1 MFESLVANL
10 LNRFLGSYIENFDPK
25 QLNIGI
31 WGGDVKLKD
40 LRLKKESLDRFKLP
54 LNVKFGHLGELTLQI
69 PWSNLKGKP
78 VKIIIED
85 LYLLA
90 SPTII
95 NEFDLDDEHQKEL
108 NIKKQKLDQLSI
120 IENATLQNHELSSNI
135 NSNES
140 FTESLITKIV
150 DNLQVTIKN
159 IHIRYEDDS
168 ILTEEPYSVGLTLN
182 ELSAVSTDQSW
193 IPSFISITQA
203 LTRKLLTLQNLSCY
217 MNTDN
222 ISIYQNDHAKLLE
235 AFKESIHNN
244 TQLEYQDLQYILKPV
259 SGKGK
264 LSINKMGATKEVPH
278 IKAELFFEEF
288 GIDLDSQQYKDILWT
303 LSKFHWYIKTHKF
316 RKFRPKVTVSED
328 PQQWWKYAI
337 NSILNE
343 IHDKN
348 YRWSWEFFAK
358 RRDQRKAYIKHYKS
372 KLLNK
377 LADQESL
384 NEFNDLEVELSFED
398 IKFYRSLARA
408 ELRKENALTKVRQA
422 QIEKTKSQQQQQQGG
437 WFSGWWGGG
446 AQQQLPDSTDQP
458 HDENPDE
465 KHVDEADLQL
475 TEEQRKALY
484 DAIDYNENEIVNSI
498 DLPRDSVKMEI
509 LATLNKGGLSIRP
522 TKNSPNLAEIVF
534 EGCKTQIYQRP
545 DSLLTNFQIQEFRI
559 EDGTETTLY
568 KHIVSVKHYNDL
580 THSESEAKSSPV
592 LTQDTDPFFRIS
604 FEQNP
609 LDDSADSKLL
619 GKLKSMTIFYNPT
632 FIEEVVKFFK
642 PPKIHLDTM
651 GAIMNAAE
659 ATVEGFTHQ
668 TRLGLQYAL
677 EEHKTINVK
686 LDLQA
691 PLIILPLEPHNWK
704 SPVAILDAGHISVI
718 SELVDKSKIEEIKSK
733 TSYTEDDWNELN
745 TLMYDKFNVHLQD
758 AQFLVGSNIRDT
770 MKQLHFENTED
781 RYSSILDK
789 LNIKLLLGISILPEV
804 YNLAKIKVGGE
815 VPNIKLDL
823 NDFQYKTIMQIIDRA
838 IPNLDDVDIDESSI
852 FNAFATTENADAGIE
867 DISDDSKSSFSTV
880 AEKEK
885 FNKATS
891 GATDNSQMS
900 EAALNQHMFEFNFKV
915 NVVHISLSRCING
928 ATLEAE
934 PFIDLIG
941 DSLSLDFFKTV
952 NNMHL
957 DLSLMDIN
965 LIDHIERSGIPEFER
980 LISSNN
986 FVEDSVKE
994 HESKELFKLNYSR
1007 NQRLVEFNDKEIE
1020 VFDQN
1025 IKLDIA
1031 TVKFVITRKS
1041 ILSILNFVLNTF
1053 TDPNAE
1059 SPADELKHNDSRNDE
1074 VAPQKINVDIN
1085 LDSIIVVLNEDSVK
1099 LATLQLS
1106 TAHISLFLLPE
1117 AMDVSG
1123 KLGALTLHD
1132 DINEGSPKD
1141 SILRNLISIDG
1152 DNLAEFTY
1160 KTFDDETNRNLFNSS
1175 VEFRLG
1181 SSRINFVESSFK
1193 RIFNYL
1199 SQFQRMKGIYDSTR
1213 DAAINQANQMDNP
1226 GKIKFDVSVMAP
1238 TIIFPT
1244 LVKHSTVK
1252 YDKLDIQLGEFYAK
1266 NDFIKDGNGKVKNV
1280 IKSGLRNINMSSEFN
1295 FVGDVLQVSEMVNGF
1310 DLSFGIDYF
1319 EQKPQDSP
1327 SIMISGGLPEVNLKL
1342 TELQLKYLISLSDAI
1357 SNVFDTSDMDMEE
1370 IAEDAANANALAQYN
1385 NSKGDSNVKATADE
1399 TNASINI
1406 KKEHE
1411 ISHSKSQK
1419 LIFKFSIQKLALT
1432 IYNHTS
1438 GIKELS
1444 DHELGSFSLNH
1455 LILDFKMT
1463 EDTHFESDLSIN
1475 SFVVEDIRKETTSR
1489 FREIIPL
1496 VDSDKNQFLV
1506 SASSAG
1512 EPDNKNITLMA
1523 TIDNPK
1529 VILSL
1534 DYLFELQEFINLAL
1548 AKPSTI
1554 SELGNIENI
1563 DSETSSLAL
1572 ADKQR
1577 TENSKSKT
1585 DTNAGDTGNESHA
1598 SGTKFGFTV
1607 NVINPSIIL
1616 LSNPAKSNTEAVVFK
1631 VEQVLI
1637 TSQNII
1643 SLAANSIGLFLCT
1656 MDNINDQRLR
1666 IIDDFSISFALDS
1679 RGSSE
1684 DAYLTNIQASIDP
1697 LLLRVSLRDI
1707 RLALNIFNRASDL
1720 YKKTQGSNKS
1730 AENDEY
1736 TFSENFKKRL
1746 SQYAPSFTS
1755 NLSGSKRKVHETY
1768 SNEPKTIIKGEELNV
1783 SVGGM
1788 RFVLIGDVHELPVLD
1803 MNVKPFDIR
1812 AINWSTDLSAE
1823 THIESFVKIYNYARS
1838 AWEPLIEPWPIAIYA
1853 TNNSAS
1859 TSSGIMIDIVSRQ
1872 LAEIT
1877 VSSRSIALLS
1887 QISSLI
1893 KDDVELKSREETSP
1907 YRILNE
1913 TGYDVEVWIDD
1924 VAKNSSEK
1932 KNKTIIKNGDK
1943 IPWAFEDWRQI
1954 RENLDTDN
1962 KRGILG
1968 VNLVD
1973 SIYGSVTGVSAT
1985 GEGEDIFMLSPP
1997 IDGVHNRLIC
2007 DISLGEDN
2015 IKTIWLRS
2023 SIQIQN
2029 DSETKICIQVFS
2041 DEDGNSPIADEISL
2055 ESGES
2060 KSLPI
2065 DIVYSGS
2072 VKFKPVL
2079 GTGYEWS
2086 NEALYWKDL
2095 LYGGSPLTC
2104 HASNSS
2110 DRTSYYFQAEAS
2122 YDTEEPLARIYPH
2135 MKLVISAP
2143 LQIRNLLPF
2152 DLNYRLYDKGSR
2164 KDWNGSI
2171 SKEVNSYIHV
2181 ASLKSLLLLS
2191 VEPKNCGF
2199 GKSEFAIINSPE
2211 GSEFKRE
2218 TTMSLKHENGQE
2230 LRLKIFYPR
2239 KKQGTTGLKIAI
2251 YSPYVIL
2258 NRTAQNIVVSHKSN
2272 RLESNGRTSL
2282 EKVTPKMF
2290 SFDVDNDRRNRA
2302 LLKVGDSHWSE
2313 PLSFDAIGQSTAV
2326 RNQINGKQAEM
2337 DVAVTISEGTGIYNL
2352 TKVVTIAPR
2361 YILKNT
2367 LEEPLQIVE
2376 NGSTNVFTVG
2386 SNELLPLYGL
2396 RRVDN
2401 KSLLTKFVHG
2411 SKSWSSP
2418 FAVDDI
2424 GQIFLKVYK
2433 EDFGQILLK
2442 VNILT
2447 ENGTIFIQ
2455 IENANNNWPFSI
2467 RNFSDTEFIIYQGD
2481 PNVNENGE
2489 VIKSDVQYKPIYYK
2503 VPPKSVMPYA
2513 YDYPKAVIKELIIRS
2528 HGRERAINLSEIGN
2542 LKPFRLPPTQNEDQ
2556 KIVDLNVIADGPTQ
2570 SLIIADY
2577 DPSLSMYKLQRTKTG
2592 SSSTVTD
2599 SQQHFEALEDDENY
2613 HTRIITRFEGFG
2625 ISLINTRSQELLYMT
2640 LRGLEIRYNESD
2652 LYQNLSIKLKW
2663 IQADNQLYGGIFP
2676 IVIYPTV
2683 VPKSGKEMNNHPSFS
2698 GSVCKVKDDS
2708 HGVLFI
2714 KYATV
2719 LLQEMTIEID
2729 EDFLFALL
2737 DFAKV
2742 PGASWN
2748 KEITDKLCEDVLELP
2763 EPKAL
2768 SESSDIYFEA
2778 LHLQPALLNLSFVR
2792 TERVNVEDKVANS
2805 QNTLMFFFNVLT
2817 MAIGNIND
2825 APIRL
2830 NALFIENV
2838 RVPTPI
2844 LVESIQTHYGQTF
2857 FYQLHK
2863 ILGSADVIG
2872 NPVGLFN
2879 NLSSGVLDIF
2889 YEPYHGFVINDRPQE
2904 LGIGIAKGGLSFLK
2918 KSIFGFSDSIAKVT
2932 GSLAKGLSVVTLDQN
2947 FQERR
2952 RLNQR
2957 RNKPKHAL
2965 YGFASGANSFFESVS
2980 SGVTGFATAPIEG
2993 ANTGGAGGFFKGVGK
3008 GLVGLPT
3015 KTAIGFFDLASNV
3028 SEGIRNTTTVFDA
3041 DGLDKVRLPRHISYD
3056 NVIRP
3061 YSQREAQG
3069 QFWLK
3074 SINGGVFFNE
3084 QYLAHLVLPGEE
3096 KGLIITFKNIILFEI
3111 NNLTVKW
3118 KISFDQVRSVSMEST
3133 GIHIGLKKSEGP
3145 FIPIPEKGS
3154 RLFIYNRIGIAVE
3167 DYNKHCQVV
3176 L

>member
-10 LNRFLGSYIENFDPK
+10 LNRFLGSYIEDFDPK

-31 WGGDVKLKD
+31 WSGDVKLKD
-40 LRLKKESLDRFKLP
+40 LRLKKDSLDRLKLP
-54 LNVKFGHLGELTLQI
+54 VNVKFGHLGELTLQI

-90 SPTII
+90 SPII
-95 NEFDLDDEHQKEL
+95 LNEFDAEDERQKDL
-108 NIKKQKLDQLSI
+108 KVKKEKLDHLSI
-120 IENATLQNHELSSNI
+120 LENASIQNQEITNLS

-140 FTESLITKIV
+140 FTESLVTKII

-168 ILTEEPYSVGLTLN
+168 ILTEDPYSVGLTLN
-182 ELSAVSTDQSW
+182 ELSVVSADQSW
-193 IPSFISITQA
+193 IPSFISITQS
-203 LTRKLLTLQNLSCY
+203 LTRKLMTLQDLSCY
-217 MNTDN
+217 MNTESFSMYD
-222 ISIYQNDHAKLLE
+222 DDPVKLLQ
-235 AFKESIHNN
+235 AFKDSIHKN
-244 TQLEYQDLQYILKPV
+244 TQIDVPDLQYILRPV

-264 LSINKMGATKEVPH
+264 LSMNKLGATKETPH

-316 RKFRPKVTVSED
+316 RKLRPKVSVAED
-328 PQQWWKYAI
+328 SGQWWKYTI

-343 IHDKN
+343 IHERN
-348 YRWSWEFFAK
+348 YKWSWEYFAK
-358 RRDQRKAYIKHYKS
+358 RRDQRKAYIKSYKL

-377 LADQESL
+377 LTEADL
-384 NEFNDLEVELSFED
+384 LKEFDKLEEDLPFED

-408 ELRKENALTKVRQA
+408 ELRKENALTKVKQA
-422 QIEKTKSQQQQQQGG
+422 QIANQNQSQQAG

-446 AQQQLPDSTDQP
+446 QQPAAPEQPDDSDNE
-458 HDENPDE
+458 DKELDE
-465 KHVDEADLQL
+465 KDLHL
-475 TEEQRKALY
+475 SDDQRKALY
-484 DAIDYNENEIVNSI
+484 EAIDYNENEIANSI
-498 DLPRDSVKMEI
+498 DLPKDAVKMEI
-509 LATLNKGGLSIRP
+509 LATLKKGGLCIRP
-522 TKNSPNLAEIVF
+522 SKGAPNLAEIVF

-580 THSESEAKSSPV
+580 THNESASRTPNH
-592 LTQDTDPFFRIS
+592 DDNDPFFRVS
-604 FEQNP
+604 FEKNP

-619 GKLKSMTIFYNPT
+619 GKLKSMTIFYNPI
-632 FIEEVVKFFK
+632 FVEEVVKFFK

-659 ATVEGFTHQ
+659 ATVEGFTAQ
-668 TRLGLQYAL
+668 TRIGLQYAL

-691 PLIILPLEPHNWK
+691 PLIILPLEPNNWK

-718 SELVDKSKIEEIKSK
+718 SELVDQAKIEEIKNK
-733 TSYTEDDWNELN
+733 ESYTEDDWKELN
-745 TLMYDKFNVHLQD
+745 TLMYDKFNLHLQD

-770 MKQLHFENTED
+770 MKQLHFENTKD

-789 LNIKLLLGISILPEV
+789 LNIKLLLGISILPDV
-804 YNLAKIKVGGE
+804 YNLAKIKIGGE
-815 VPNIKLDL
+815 VPEIKLHL
-823 NDFQYKTIMQIIDRA
+823 NDFQYKTIMQIIDKA
-838 IPNLDDVDIDESSI
+838 IPNLDSGDSDESSI
-852 FNAFATTENADAGIE
+852 FNAFGTTDGNDMSIE
-867 DISDDSKSSFSTV
+867 ELSDSEGKPAETSEV
-880 AEKEK
+880 A
-885 FNKATS
+885 KAS
-891 GATDNSQMS
+891 GNHTQMS
-900 EAALNQHMFEFNFKV
+900 EAALNQHMFEFDFKV
-915 NVVHISLSRCING
+915 NVVHLSLSRCING
-928 ATLEAE
+928 VTLEAE

-941 DSLSLDFFKTV
+941 DSLSLEFFKTV
-952 NNMHL
+952 NDMHL
-957 DLSLMDIN
+957 DLALMDIN

-986 FVEDSVKE
+986 FLEENVKK
-994 HESKELFKLNYSR
+994 SKELFKLNYSR
-1007 NQRLVEFNDKEIE
+1007 NQRLVEFNNKEIE
-1020 VFDQN
+1020 VFDQD

-1059 SPADELKHNDSRNDE
+1059 ASPADELKHNDSKDDDS
-1074 VAPQKINVDIN
+1074 APQKINVDIN
-1085 LDSIIVVLNEDSVK
+1085 LDSVIIVLNEDSVK

-1106 TAHISLFLLPE
+1106 TANIRLFLLPE
-1117 AMDVSG
+1117 AMDING

-1160 KTFDDETNRNLFNSS
+1160 KTFDNETNTKLYNSLID
-1175 VEFRLG
+1175 FKLG
-1181 SSRINFVESSFK
+1181 SSRVNFVESSFK

-1199 SQFQRMKGIYDSTR
+1199 SQFQRMKEIYDSTR
-1213 DAAINQANQMDNP
+1213 DAAINQANQIDNP
-1226 GKIKFDVSVMAP
+1226 GKIKFDISVMAP

-1252 YDKLDIQLGEFYAK
+1252 YDKLFMQLGELYAS
-1266 NDFIKDGNGKVKNV
+1266 NDLIKDANGFTKNV
-1280 IKSGLRNINMSSEFN
+1280 IKSGLRNVNMSTEFN
-1295 FVGDVLQVSEMVNGF
+1295 FVNEVLQSCQMVNGF
-1310 DLSFGIDYF
+1310 DLSFDIDFYDDYF
-1319 EQKPQDSP
+1319 KDSP
-1327 SIMISGGLPEVNLKL
+1327 SIIVSGGLPLVDLHL
-1342 TELQLKYLISLSDAI
+1342 TELQLKYLLNLSAAVT
-1357 SNVFDTSDMDMEE
+1357 NVLDTSDINMGDIE
-1370 IAEDAANANALAQYN
+1370 EDAANANALAQHN
-1385 NSKGDSNVKATADE
+1385 AHIKQEPQEVAPPRNTEVVETKPDEIKDPKHVK
-1399 TNASINI
+1399 
-1406 KKEHE
+1406 
-1411 ISHSKSQK
+1411 
-1419 LIFKFSIQKLALT
+1419 LVFKFDILKLALT
-1432 IYNHTS
+1432 IYNNTGS
-1438 GIKELS
+1438 IDSIE
-1444 DHELGSFSLNH
+1444 DHRLGSFSMNNLN
-1455 LILDFKMT
+1455 LDLKMS
-1463 EDTHFESDLSIN
+1463 EDTHFESNLSVK
-1475 SFVVEDIRKETTSR
+1475 SFIVEDVRKDTSSR

-1496 VDSDKNQFLV
+1496 INSDKNQFIV
-1506 SASSAG
+1506 SVTSEG
-1512 EPDNKNITLMA
+1512 NPDKKNITTML
-1523 TIDNPK
+1523 TVDNPK
-1529 VILSL
+1529 VIFSL
-1534 DYLFELQEFINLAL
+1534 DYLFELQRFVDEAL
-1548 AKPSTI
+1548 SKPATI
-1554 SELGNIENI
+1554 SDLTNGDLESEEDEN
-1563 DSETSSLAL
+1563 SSLAV
-1572 ADKQR
+1572 AETTK
-1577 TENSKSKT
+1577 SGKSK
-1585 DTNAGDTGNESHA
+1585 GNLPSIDQVDED
-1598 SGTKFGFTV
+1598 SGSLMGFSV
-1607 NVINPSIIL
+1607 NIINPSVIL
-1616 LSNPAKSNTEAVVFK
+1616 LSDPTRSNTEAIVFK
-1631 VEQVLI
+1631 VEQLLI
-1637 TSQNII
+1637 TSQNVI

-1656 MDNINDQRLR
+1656 MDNTSDQRLR
-1666 IIDDFSISFALDS
+1666 IIDNFSISFALDS

-1684 DAYLTNIQASIDP
+1684 DAFLTSIQASIDP
-1697 LLLRVSLRDI
+1697 LLVRVSLRDI
-1707 RLALNIFNRASDL
+1707 RLALSIFNRASEL
-1720 YKKTQGSNKS
+1720 YNKAQGLDNTTEK
-1730 AENDEY
+1730 EDY
-1736 TFSENFKKRL
+1736 TFSDNFKKRL

-1755 NLSGSKRKVHETY
+1755 NLSGTKTKVSKAI
-1768 SNEPKTIIKGEELNV
+1768 SNEPKVIVKGEELNIG
-1783 SVGGM
+1783 VGGM

-1803 MNVKPFDIR
+1803 MNIKPFDVR
-1812 AINWSTDLSAE
+1812 AVNWSTDLSAE
-1823 THIESFVKIYNYARS
+1823 AHVESFIKIYNYARS
-1838 AWEPLIEPWPIAIYA
+1838 AWEPLIEPWPIAFYA
-1853 TNNSAS
+1853 TKGSEA
-1859 TSSGIMIDIVSRQ
+1859 SSGIMIDVVSRQ

-1893 KDDVELKSREETSP
+1893 TDDVELKSREETSP
-1907 YRILNE
+1907 YKILNE
-1913 TGYDVEVWIDD
+1913 TGYDIEVWIDE
-1924 VAKNSSEK
+1924 SSDKK
-1932 KNKTIIKNGDK
+1932 KNKRTVKNK
-1943 IPWAFEDWRQI
+1943 EIIPWAFEDWREI
-1954 RENLDTDN
+1954 RENLDTNN
-1962 KRGILG
+1962 KRGVLG
-1968 VNLVD
+1968 VKLVD
-1973 SIYGSVTGVSAT
+1973 SKYEEITGISAT
-1985 GEGEDIFMLSPP
+1985 GEGEDIIMLMPP
-1997 IDGVHNRLIC
+1997 IDGVHNRFIC

-2023 SIQIQN
+2023 SVQIQN
-2029 DSETKICIQVFS
+2029 DADIDVCVQVFS
-2041 DEDGNSPIADEISL
+2041 DEDGKATAAEIHI
-2055 ESGES
+2055 ESGKS
-2060 KSLPI
+2060 KALPI
-2065 DIVYSGS
+2065 DYVYSGS
-2072 VKFKPVL
+2072 VKFRPL
-2079 GTGYEWS
+2079 IETSYDWS

-2104 HASNSS
+2104 HASNRGDKS
-2110 DRTSYYFQAEAS
+2110 SYYFQAEAA
-2122 YDTEEPLARIYPH
+2122 YDTDEPLARIYPH

-2143 LQIRNLLPF
+2143 VQVRNLLPF
-2152 DLNYRLYDKGSR
+2152 DIDYRLYDKGSR
-2164 KDWNGSI
+2164 KDWSGTI
-2171 SKEVNSYIHV
+2171 SKEVSSYIHV
-2181 ASLKSLLLLS
+2181 ASLKSVLLLS

-2199 GKSEFAIINSPE
+2199 GKSEFAIINAPE
-2211 GSEFKRE
+2211 NGEFKRE
-2218 TTMSLKHENGQE
+2218 TTMALKHENGQE
-2230 LRLKIFYPR
+2230 LKLKIYYPR
-2239 KKQGTTGLKIAI
+2239 KKKGTTGLRIAI

-2258 NRTAQNIVVSHKSN
+2258 NRTAQNIVLSQKSN
-2272 RLESNGRTSL
+2272 RLESNGKNSL

-2290 SFDVDNDRRNRA
+2290 SFDVDNERKNRA
-2302 LLKVGDSHWSE
+2302 LLKVGDSQWSV
-2313 PLSFDAIGQSTAV
+2313 PLSLDAIGQSTAV
-2326 RNQINGKQAEM
+2326 KNQVSGKQTEM
-2337 DVAVTISEGTGIYNL
+2337 NVSVTISEGSGVYNL

-2361 YILKNT
+2361 YVLKNT
-2367 LEEPLQIVE
+2367 LDEPLQVVE
-2376 NGSTNVFTVG
+2376 NGSTNVFTIG
-2386 SNELLPLYGL
+2386 SNELLPLYGM
-2396 RRVDN
+2396 RRIDN
-2401 KSLLTKFVHG
+2401 KSLLTKFAHG

-2418 FAVDDI
+2418 FAIDDI
-2424 GQIFLKVYK
+2424 GQIYLKVYK
-2433 EDFGQILLK
+2433 EDFGQVLLK

-2455 IENANNNWPFSI
+2455 VENANNHWPFSI
-2467 RNFSDTEFIIYQGD
+2467 RNFSDTEFFIYQGD

-2489 VIKSDVQYKPIYYK
+2489 VIKSDVEYKPIYYK
-2503 VPPKSVMPYA
+2503 VPAKSVMPYA
-2513 YDYPKAVIKELIIRS
+2513 YDYPKAIIKELIIRS
-2528 HGRERAINLSEIGN
+2528 HGRERAVNLSEIGN

-2592 SSSTVTD
+2592 ASTV
-2599 SQQHFEALEDDENY
+2599 SESQHFEAAEDDENY

-2625 ISLINTRSQELLYMT
+2625 VSLINTRSQELMYMT
-2640 LRGLEIRYNESD
+2640 LRGLELRYNESD
-2652 LYQNLSIKLKW
+2652 LYQNLSVKLKW
-2663 IQADNQLYGGIFP
+2663 IQVDNQLYGGIFP

-2698 GSVCKVKDDS
+2698 GSICKVKDDS

-2748 KEITDKLCEDVLELP
+2748 KQIKDQLCEDTLELP
-2763 EPKAL
+2763 EPQAL

-2778 LHLQPALLNLSFVR
+2778 LHLQPAMANLSFVR
-2792 TERVNVEDKVANS
+2792 TERVNAEDKAANS

-2825 APIRL
+2825 APIKL

-2844 LVESIQTHYGQTF
+2844 LLESIQTHYGQNF

-2889 YEPYHGFVINDRPQE
+2889 YEPYQGFVINDRPQE
-2904 LGIGIAKGGLSFLK
+2904 LGIGLAKGGLSFLK

-2932 GSLAKGLSVVTLDQN
+2932 GSLAKGLSVVTLDEN

-2952 RLNQR
+2952 RRNQR

-2993 ANTGGAGGFFKGVGK
+2993 ANSGGAGGFFKGVGK
-3008 GLVGLPT
+3008 GIVGLPT

-3041 DGLDKVRLPRHISYD
+3041 EGLDKVRLPRHVSYD

-3061 YSQREAQG
+3061 YSEREAQG

-3074 SINGGVFFNE
+3074 SINGGVYFNE

-3096 KGLIITFKNIILFEI
+3096 RGLIVTFKNILLFEI

-3118 KISFDQVRSVSMEST
+3118 KITFDQIKSISMEST
-3133 GIHIGLKKSEGP
+3133 GIHINLKKSEGP
-3145 FIPIPEKGS
+3145 FVPIPEKGS
-3154 RLFIYNRIGIAVE
+3154 RLFIYNRIGVAVE